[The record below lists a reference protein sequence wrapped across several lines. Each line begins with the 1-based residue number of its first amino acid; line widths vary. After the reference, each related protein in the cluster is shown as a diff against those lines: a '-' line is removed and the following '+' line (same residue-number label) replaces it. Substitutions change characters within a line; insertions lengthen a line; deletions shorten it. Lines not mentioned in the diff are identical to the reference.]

1 MSSYTNKRS
10 NGFFI
15 IVYMFLVL
23 ALLSGVVFVFR
34 LVGGLNN
41 GLTDFYI
48 VIDGVE
54 VRQTEFE
61 CTFNTDKEYLVECK
75 YLSSKILDDKTGYM
89 VKVVP
94 NITDDTN
101 FSYFKNGISYNYESV
116 KDITDGFNI
125 KKEETSFT
133 ITFSKEDNPIT
144 ILQKTL
150 KNESITTDEKFD
162 YDKSYY
168 TLVVTSVD
176 GNETYNVNFN
186 ISGLT
191 YYE

>member
-1 MSSYTNKRS
+1 
-10 NGFFI
+10 
-15 IVYMFLVL
+15 MFLVL